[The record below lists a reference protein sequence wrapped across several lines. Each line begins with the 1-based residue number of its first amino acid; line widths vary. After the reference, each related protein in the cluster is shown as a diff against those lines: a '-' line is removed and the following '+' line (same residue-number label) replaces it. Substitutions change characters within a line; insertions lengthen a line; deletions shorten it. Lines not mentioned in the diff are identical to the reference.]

1 MAIGHM
7 NISQRGKD
15 MIKSFE
21 GFRAQ
26 AYKAL
31 ITERYYTI
39 GYGHYG
45 PDVKFGQVITKRQAE
60 EMLDLDLAR
69 FVAAVNRYDY
79 KYDFNQNE
87 FDALVSFTYNLGE
100 GCLDQVTANG
110 TRTKAQIAEKML
122 LYYNAGGKKITG
134 LVNRRKA
141 EHDLFCSG
149 STAISPAYE
158 LAVPTLR
165 RRCKGDKVKVL
176 QQNINDLF
184 GAGLAID
191 GSFGPATQEALRTA
205 QGTLGICM
213 DGIYGPITAAKFK
226 ELAREEGYNI

>member
-1 MAIGHM
+1 MSIGHM
-7 NISQRGKD
+7 NISQRGID
-15 MIKSFE
+15 LIKNFE

-26 AYKAL
+26 AYKCVA
-31 ITERYYTI
+31 TEKYFTI

-45 PDVKFGQVITKRQAE
+45 PDVRFSQVITKQQAE
-60 EMLDLDLAR
+60 ELLMNDLKR
-69 FVAAVNRYDY
+69 FVAAVNRMDY
-79 KYDFNQNE
+79 HYDFNQNE

-100 GCLDQVTANG
+100 GCLTQVTNDKR
-110 TRTKAQIAEKML
+110 RTKDEIAKAML
-122 LYYNAGGKKITG
+122 LYVKSGGQTLPG

-149 STAISPAYE
+149 STALSPLYE

-176 QQNINDLF
+176 QKNINDLF

-213 DGIYGPITAAKFK
+213 DGIYGPITAGKFK
-226 ELAREEGYNI
+226 ELAQKEGYNI

>member
-15 MIKSFE
+15 LIKNFE

-31 ITERYYTI
+31 ITEPYYTI

-45 PDVKFGQVITKRQAE
+45 PDVKFSQVITKRQAE

-79 KYDFNQNE
+79 KYNFNQNE

-141 EHDLFCSG
+141 EHDLFCSE
-149 STAISPAYE
+149 SIALAPVYE
-158 LAVPTLR
+158 IAVPTLR

-176 QQNINDLF
+176 QRNLNDLYDAGLIVDGIF
-184 GAGLAID
+184 GAK
-191 GSFGPATQEALRTA
+191 TKTA
-205 QGTLGICM
+205 VECM
-213 DGIYGPITAAKFK
+213 QDSLCITVDGIYGSQSCEALTQLAK
-226 ELAREEGYNI
+226 ARGFNV